1 MKKKRIRVIPS
12 ILIENNIMI
21 KGKNFQNH
29 KYIGDIFN
37 AVRIYSKKNAHELII
52 LDKSAKEKNNYF
64 DANLLKKISSE
75 IFMPITVGGNISTVN
90 QAKFLINSGA
100 EKIFLNSTIINNYE
114 LIRDIS
120 NEIGSQSVV
129 VGVDVINN
137 GKEYGI
143 FYDNGKKKYEK
154 QLTDHLYSIVS
165 AGAGEI
171 VLNSISREGTRK
183 GFDIN
188 LYQKIHNKFEIPV
201 IASGGANSFD
211 SFLELF
217 DQTYISAAASS
228 SMFCLFGNNDAV
240 LINYL
245 NQNEL
250 THLIDRYE

>member
-21 KGKNFQNH
+21 KGRNFKNH

-75 IFMPITVGGNISTVN
+75 IFMPITVGGNISTVK

-129 VGVDVINN
+129 VGVDVMNN
-137 GKEYGI
+137 GK
-143 FYDNGKKKYEK
+143 D
-154 QLTDHLYSIVS
+154 
-165 AGAGEI
+165 
-171 VLNSISREGTRK
+171 
-183 GFDIN
+183 
-188 LYQKIHNKFEIPV
+188 
-201 IASGGANSFD
+201 
-211 SFLELF
+211 
-217 DQTYISAAASS
+217 
-228 SMFCLFGNNDAV
+228 
-240 LINYL
+240 
-245 NQNEL
+245 
-250 THLIDRYE
+250 

>member
-1 MKKKRIRVIPS
+1 M
-12 ILIENNIMI
+12 
-21 KGKNFQNH
+21 
-29 KYIGDIFN
+29 D
-37 AVRIYSKKNAHELII
+37 
-52 LDKSAKEKNNYF
+52 
-64 DANLLKKISSE
+64 
-75 IFMPITVGGNISTVN
+75 
-90 QAKFLINSGA
+90 
-100 EKIFLNSTIINNYE
+100 
-114 LIRDIS
+114 
-120 NEIGSQSVV
+120 
-129 VGVDVINN
+129 
-137 GKEYGI
+137 
-143 FYDNGKKKYEK
+143 DNGKKKYEK
-154 QLTDHLYSIVS
+154 QLIDHLYSIVS

-171 VLNSISREGTRK
+171 VLNSISREGTRR

-188 LYQKIHNKFEIPV
+188 LYQKVHNKFEIPI